1 MAFLFSSILC
11 AFVIS
16 AIWTQIGSCQPG
28 EQLEDTATDSVH
40 SSKTLPMVP
49 VALYLLYHS
58 TSSYDSFF
66 AYSLSCTHVNARGEK
81 KSISARKMRLFFVTF
96 FLFLISNI

>member
-66 AYSLSCTHVNARGEK
+66 AYGLSCTHVNARGEEK
-81 KSISARKMRLFFVTF
+81 EKRQCKENEAVFCDFFF
-96 FLFLISNI
+96 ISNF